1 MLVQAD
7 GIKILKLTDLNI
19 ALKTTVMDTEWV
31 ACVVC
36 VCVSANMET
45 TVENINF
52 RRIFHLS
59 LSDNAC
65 ELDNANL

>member
-1 MLVQAD
+1 MGSVC
-7 GIKILKLTDLNI
+7 G
-19 ALKTTVMDTEWV
+19 
-31 ACVVC
+31 VC